1 MIEAELL
8 CIRINLVK
16 VILRI
21 GQEKHLLSI
30 WKLIYKI
37 KDLNGEKII
46 RSFYEKLLFKI
57 ILKNNFK

>member
-1 MIEAELL
+1 MEPELL

>member
-1 MIEAELL
+1 MIEPELL